1 MKSQLPNIYEY
12 NDFRKY
18 LADYQRARQSTDKSF
33 TKSHFSQSLML
44 PNTRSY
50 FTDVLKGKKVT
61 STFAE
66 RFVNVMGLDK
76 EQAQFFRVLIKFN
89 QAENLSEREIYFEQL
104 ISLNRTP
111 KKVIDKKTY
120 SYYKNWYNSAI
131 RALLYIYDFE
141 KDYARLAKKIFPPIS
156 TKQAKESIALLKE
169 LHLITKNEHGYYK
182 PTEKSITT
190 SDYIR
195 DEIILQ
201 YQLKCLELA
210 KSAILK
216 NKKQKQLIT
225 TNTISISENGLNLIE
240 KKIQKFRSEIRSL
253 VHKDENKADKVY
265 QLDILMFPNSK

>member
-1 MKSQLPNIYEY
+1 MKQNLPNIYEY

-18 LADYQRARQSTDKSF
+18 LADYQKARQSFDKSF
-33 TKSHFSQSLML
+33 TKSLFSQLMML

-50 FTDVLKGKKVT
+50 FNDVLKGKKVT
-61 STFAE
+61 PTFSE
-66 RFVNVMGLDK
+66 RFINVMELDK
-76 EQAQFFRVLIKFN
+76 DEAQFFRVLIKFN

-111 KKVIDKKTY
+111 KKVIDKNTY
-120 SYYKNWYNSAI
+120 AYYKNWYNSAI
-131 RALLYIYDFE
+131 RALLYIHDFDT
-141 KDYARLAKKIFPPIS
+141 DYVRLAEKVFPPIS
-156 TKQAKESIALLKE
+156 TKQAKESITLLKK
-169 LHLITKNEHGYYK
+169 LNLIIKDKNGYYK

-190 SDYIR
+190 SDYVR
-195 DEIILQ
+195 NEIILQ

-225 TNTISISENGLNLIE
+225 TNTISISENGLQLIE

-253 VHKDENKADKVY
+253 VHKDKNKADKVY